1 MAESTP
7 TAAQEASA
15 RDEPFEGRKPRK
27 GDVLEVEFHGFDP
40 KGRST
45 GRSGPYAVV
54 ARRGLPGETA
64 RVEVRKRRGDR
75 VDGDHVETRIPSPHA
90 VEARCVHSGTCGGCS
105 FQDLAYDRQL
115 VEKHKGLVKILAGL
129 PLAVPPEELV
139 EDVIPCEEPFGYR
152 NKMDFTFANRR
163 WVEGHEPEGVE
174 RDRALGLHVK
184 GFHGKVL
191 DVEACHIQFPLGN
204 PILQATRRLAREHD
218 LSLWDIQAHEGL
230 LRHLVLRHGEAT
242 GEVLVQLVTSEEAPE
257 RIGPFVEALL
267 AEVPGITTVVQTLNE
282 GLATVAQGD
291 RHLVLHGPGFIRDR
305 LGDVEFRI
313 SAPSF
318 FQTNS
323 AQARRM
329 VEVVRGEVAG
339 TGKEVLYDLYCG
351 GGTFALTLARDV
363 RQVIGIELCE
373 PAVEDGRRNARE
385 NGIENVSFEAG
396 DMAVLLRPEALDSAG
411 RPPVDVCL
419 VDPPRAGIHPKVRAG
434 LLALSPPRV
443 VWVSC
448 NLSAAIPDLEIL
460 LGEGWELRRVVPLDL
475 FPHTPHVECVLTL
488 ERPRARMSAN
498 AFRIEAEG

>member
-1 MAESTP
+1 MTEPIPIATETP
-7 TAAQEASA
+7 VA

-27 GDVLEVEFHGFDP
+27 GDVLVVEFHGFDP
-40 KGRST
+40 KGRSA
-45 GRSGPYAVV
+45 GRSGPYSVL

-64 RVEVRKRRGDR
+64 RLEVRKRRGDR
-75 VDGDHVETRIPSPHA
+75 VEGDHLETLAPSPHA
-90 VEARCVHSGTCGGCS
+90 IEARCAHSGTCGGCS
-105 FQDLAYDRQL
+105 FQDLEYAQQL
-115 VEKHKGLVKILAGL
+115 REKLAGLEKILAGL
-129 PLAVPPEELV
+129 STEVRV
-139 EDVIPCEEPFGYR
+139 EDVVPCEDPFGYR

-163 WVEGHEPEGVE
+163 WVESHEAEGVE

-191 DVEACHIQFPLGN
+191 DIAECHIQFPLGN
-204 PILQATRRLAREHD
+204 RILRAARRLSREQQ
-218 LSLWDIQAHEGL
+218 LSLWDIHAHEGL

-242 GEVLVQLVTSEEAPE
+242 DEVLVQLVTSEEAPDQ
-257 RIGPFVEALL
+257 IGPFVEGLL
-267 AEVPGITTVVQTLNE
+267 SEVPEITTVVQTLNE

-305 LGDVEFRI
+305 LGEVEFRV

-329 VEVVRGEVAG
+329 VEIVRGEVAG
-339 TGKEVLYDLYCG
+339 TGTEVLYDLYCG
-351 GGTFALTLARDV
+351 GGTFALTLAGDV
-363 RQVIGIELCE
+363 REVIGIELSE

-385 NGIENVSFEAG
+385 NGIENVTFEAG
-396 DMAVLLRPEALDSAG
+396 DMADLLRPEALAAAG

-434 LLALSPPRV
+434 ILALAPPRI

-448 NLSAAIPDLEIL
+448 NLSAAIPDLEAL
-460 LGEGWELRRVVPLDL
+460 LAEGWELRRIVPLDL

-488 ERPRARMSAN
+488 ERPRARMSAGS
-498 AFRIEAEG
+498 FRIEAEG